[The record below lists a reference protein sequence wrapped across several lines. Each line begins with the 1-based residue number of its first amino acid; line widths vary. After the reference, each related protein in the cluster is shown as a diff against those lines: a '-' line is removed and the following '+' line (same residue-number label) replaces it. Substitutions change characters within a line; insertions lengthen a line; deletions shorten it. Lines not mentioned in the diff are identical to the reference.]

1 MKNSFLLSVL
11 LCVQLAAH
19 AQLSRVERIANIVFH
34 SVNYQTGILSQY
46 DSVAYIYPNLT
57 CTGGLEQQLNSQT
70 IETDQAVALQYF
82 TGQLYLGTKPTTRR
96 WISKNSSENSMTLS
110 TIDFNTNTLELE
122 YISDTIL
129 QFSEAGMLNRIQV
142 IFYPDSPVKSYNHI
156 SYTYNEASLLIADT
170 TFLPY
175 SESKT
180 PKINQYRT
188 FEYNEQQQLISIKG
202 YANNGLLISHKDY
215 TYDEQGRL
223 VRITYPLNGNQ
234 TIYAFSKDGSTDT
247 VISITTHPTMIVTQ
261 RFDDRVRTMG
271 FARNDSNEWYL
282 NSIKT
287 ELLNNEGLV
296 VLLRNEYLSTHLLA
310 NGQFWYVADEETRKY
325 NEYSHLIFSERKT
338 YSEPFDTLLT
348 QAKIFYH
355 WEPILSEAKDN
366 ALQLQCSPI
375 PAREFLDVNFV
386 LPEKGLYELNL
397 IHLNGKT
404 VLRKE
409 TSGKTGM
416 NQERLTLANLIPGC
430 YIVLLQQGKHYT
442 STKILI
448 Q

>member
-1 MKNSFLLSVL
+1 MKNSLLISILLSV
-11 LCVQLAAH
+11 QFAAH
-19 AQLSRVERIANIVFH
+19 AQSSGVERIANIVFH

-46 DSVAYIYPNLT
+46 DSLAYTYPNLT
-57 CTGGLEQQLNSQT
+57 CAGGLEQELNSQT
-70 IETDQAVALQYF
+70 IETDQAVALQHF
-82 TGQLYLGTKPTTRR
+82 TGQLYLGTKPIKRR
-96 WISKNSSENSMTLS
+96 WISKNLSENSMTLS
-110 TIDFNTNTLELE
+110 TIDFNTNSLELE
-122 YISDTIL
+122 YVSDTIL
-129 QFSEAGMLNRIQV
+129 QFSDAGKLNRLQV

-156 SYTYNEASLLIADT
+156 SYTYNEASLLIVDT

-175 SESKT
+175 LEGKT
-180 PKINQYRT
+180 PKVNQYRT
-188 FEYNEQQQLISIKG
+188 FEYNEQQHLISTKG

-223 VRITYPLNGNQ
+223 VRISSPINGNQ

-247 VISITTHPTMIVTQ
+247 VINITTHPTMIVTQ
-261 RFDDRVRTMG
+261 RLDDRVLRMG
-271 FARNDSNEWYL
+271 FAKNDSNEWYL
-282 NSIKT
+282 NHIKT
-287 ELLNNEGLV
+287 ELLNSEGLV
-296 VLLRNEYLSTHLLA
+296 ALLRNEYLSTQPLA
-310 NGQFWYVADEETRKY
+310 NGQFWYVTDEETRQY
-325 NEYSHLIFSERKT
+325 NEYGHIIFSERKT

-355 WEPILSEAKDN
+355 WEPILSDAKDN
-366 ALQLQCSPI
+366 TIQLQCSPI
-375 PAREFLDVNFV
+375 PAHEFLDVNFV

-397 IHLNGKT
+397 IHLNGRT

-409 TSGKTGM
+409 TSGKMGM

-430 YIVLLQQGKHYT
+430 YIVLLQQGNHFT